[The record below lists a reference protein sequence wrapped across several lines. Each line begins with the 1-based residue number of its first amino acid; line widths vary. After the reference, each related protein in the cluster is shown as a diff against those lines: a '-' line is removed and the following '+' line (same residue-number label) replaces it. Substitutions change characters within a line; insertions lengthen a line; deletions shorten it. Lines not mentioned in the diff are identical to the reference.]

1 MKSGHATARRARPW
15 RPLLEGA
22 HARLALDAVEAII
35 GDLAETEFEI
45 VSSHERSL
53 PYSLAYGSAGLS
65 LFFSYAGVA
74 LESPVALELARRELG
89 ASLGALSEVGMAP
102 DLFRGVAGIGWVF
115 SHVKDWLWQPGDHD
129 SCFEIDQLLTE
140 WTREGSAA
148 PELMLG
154 LAGICVY
161 ALERLSA
168 PSACELLESAIGAL
182 EASSR
187 SDVEGIAWALAPD
200 IAQRFVARERRLHQR
215 GDLEHQF
222 ASGICLLGAAH
233 GVAGVTAALAQV
245 HAAGA
250 CLERAAPLLEE
261 SSRWLL
267 AQRLPAGGLAAFP
280 EAEGTD
286 RPQLQSGWCNG
297 DLGVAVALF
306 NAGTTAGNSAICSS
320 ALQIARL
327 EAVRRPEDVEPLNR
341 SNPILCHGHAGRGH
355 LFNRLFQATG
365 EKLFAQ
371 AALASFAEVLRL
383 REPGKWCGGFAVDE
397 AGTRFVVKGFLMGAA
412 GVGLALLAAA
422 TGLEPAWD
430 RVLNA
435 SLPAPAAAAARECR
449 AGRGRLAPK
458 GRRHR

>member
-1 MKSGHATARRARPW
+1 MKPGHATARRTRPW

-22 HARLALDAVEAII
+22 HARLALEAVEAII
-35 GDLAETEFEI
+35 RDLSETEFKI
-45 VSSHERSL
+45 VSSHELSL
-53 PYSLAYGSAGLS
+53 PYSLAYGRAGLS
-65 LFFSYAGVA
+65 LFFSYAGVE
-74 LESPVALELARRELG
+74 LESPVVLDLARGELE

-102 DLFRGVAGIGWVF
+102 DLFSGVAGIGWVL
-115 SHVKDWLWQPGDHD
+115 SHVDDWLWQPGDHD
-129 SCFEIDQLLTE
+129 CCLEIDQFLME
-140 WTREGSAA
+140 WTREGSAT
-148 PELMLG
+148 PELMNG

-161 ALERLSA
+161 ALERLPA
-168 PSACELLESAIGAL
+168 PSACELLETVIGAL
-182 EASSR
+182 EASGR
-187 SDVEGIAWALAPD
+187 SDLEGIAWVLAPE
-200 IAQRFVARERRLHQR
+200 IAQKYVARERRLHQR
-215 GDLEHQF
+215 GDLERQL
-222 ASGICLLGAAH
+222 AAGICLLGAAH

-245 HAAGA
+245 RAAGA
-250 CLERAAPLLEE
+250 CLERTASLVER

-306 NAGTTAGNSAICSS
+306 NAGTAAGNPAIVSS
-320 ALQIARL
+320 ALQVARL

-341 SNPILCHGHAGRGH
+341 ANPILCHGHAGRGH

-365 EKLFAQ
+365 EDLFGQ

-435 SLPAPAAAAARECR
+435 SLPAPAAAGAPDELDES
-449 AGRGRLAPK
+449 AGRGVVA
-458 GRRHR
+458 